1 MEQTDFFKE
10 AFQDR
15 LNERMVKGIIGEF
28 QAVKDRPTSEQ
39 LNEVEQ
45 MRLKERETVR
55 GLPTD
60 DQLKEM
66 EEIKNSAIKGLP
78 K

>member
-1 MEQTDFFKE
+1 MEQTDFFKV

-15 LNERMVKGIIGEF
+15 LNERRVKGIIGEF
-28 QAVKDRPTSEQ
+28 QAVKGRPTSEQ

-55 GLPTD
+55 GLPTEN
-60 DQLKEM
+60 QLKEM
-66 EEIKNSAIKGLP
+66 EELKKSGIKGLP